1 MSGQADQS
9 GQGQNMDNVAE
20 YVDALATHATGL
32 LRGDE
37 VLLASFGG
45 ENSDFVR
52 FNGGKVRQAGS
63 VQQLMVDLDVSSG
76 ARHATASLG
85 LSGDTAADQAAV
97 ATAIDKMRE
106 QREVVP
112 EDPYFLYATDV
123 HSTQH
128 VNAGSAPSGDAIIDT
143 VRSESTGEDLV
154 GIWAA
159 GRQFSAFANS
169 LGQRNW
175 FESTTFNLDWSLYL
189 HADKATKQGYAGF
202 EWDDATFA
210 SKVALQRQ
218 QLDALRRDP
227 ITLQP
232 GDYRTFLTPSAVKEL
247 TDMLSW
253 GGFSLRAHRAMD
265 APLLKMVTEERTFS
279 DKVSI
284 REHTAGGVAPNFQ
297 SQGFLRPDAVELIRG
312 GQFADHLVSPRSAK
326 EFDVAT
332 NGAGGDEAPTSIA
345 IDPGSLSGDT
355 MSALDTGLHVGNLW
369 YLNFSD
375 RANCRT
381 TGMTRFATFWV
392 DGGEIVAPVTAL
404 RFDDT
409 AFGLFGDR
417 LVGLT
422 DTSEVLLD
430 PSSYGA
436 RSTES
441 ARLPGALI
449 EDMRFTL

>member
-1 MSGQADQS
+1 
-9 GQGQNMDNVAE
+9 MDDVAT
-20 YVDALATHATGL
+20 YTDAIATFATGL
-32 LRGDE
+32 LQGDE
-37 VLLASFGG
+37 VLLASFDG
-45 ENSDFVR
+45 ERSDFIR
-52 FNGGKVRQAGS
+52 FNGAKVRQAGS
-63 VQQLMVDLDVSSG
+63 VQQLSVDLDVSSG
-76 ARHATASLG
+76 AKHATATLG
-85 LSGDTAADQAAV
+85 LSGDRAADEAAV
-97 ATAIDKMRE
+97 RAAVESMRQ

-112 EDPYFLYATDV
+112 EEPYFLYATEV
-123 HSTQH
+123 TSTEH
-128 VNAGSAPSGDAIIDT
+128 VNAGTAPAGDTIIDT
-143 VRSESTGEDLV
+143 VRSEAAGEDLV

-189 HADKATKQGYAGF
+189 HADKATKEGYAGF
-202 EWDDATFA
+202 EWDDSVFA
-210 SKVALQRQ
+210 AKVATQRQ
-218 QLDALRRDP
+218 QLEALRRDP
-227 ITLQP
+227 VTLSP
-232 GDYRTFLTPSAVKEL
+232 GDYRAFLTPSAVKEL
-247 TDMLSW
+247 TDMLAW

-265 APLLKMVTEERTFS
+265 APLLKMVTEERSFAPQ
-279 DKVSI
+279 VSI

-297 SQGFLRPDAVELIRG
+297 RQGFLRPDAVELISDGR
-312 GQFADHLVSPRSAK
+312 FADHLVSPRSAK
-326 EFDVAT
+326 EFDVPT
-332 NGAGGDEAPTSIA
+332 NGAGDYEAPTSIA
-345 IDPGSLSGDT
+345 IDPGTLSGDSMT
-355 MSALDTGLHVGNLW
+355 ALGTGLHIGNLW

-392 DGGEIVAPVTAL
+392 EDGEIVAPVTAL

-430 PSSYGA
+430 PLSYGA

-441 ARLPGALI
+441 ARLPGALV